1 MKTVLKIEKI
11 HSLYNLIARTRH
23 CYKIH
28 EIEEKYF
35 SEKREYLKKPI
46 WTLHGT
52 TGNPYIDI
60 KNLCRSKKVE
70 RRRNSVF
77 GLEIVLSMSNEFF
90 HKSDET
96 EFDREKIKIFVNRS
110 KQYLMQ
116 QFKGQV
122 AHICLHLHETTPH
135 IHAFIVPFEET
146 TKRGRYNSAP
156 YHLMKTDFL
165 KIGYL
170 HKIQRGY
177 WQLFGDFKLEP
188 LSKPQT
194 VSTLKGHYL
203 ESINRAKNLEE
214 INDELNAKV
223 IDAENRNSLL
233 TLIINK
239 LKDLFRMVA
248 PKPLIDS
255 LADAIPELKNIK
267 EQEPVNLNIRTKK
280 EPQITSSVS
289 PEDDDEFELP
299 LNFGNK
305 QDFEMPNFSQ
315 NPDLKIPNRPKL
327 KPK

>member
-28 EIEEKYF
+28 EIEGKHF

-46 WTLHGT
+46 WTLYGT
-52 TGNPYIDI
+52 IGNPYIDI
-60 KNLCRSKKVE
+60 KNLCRSKKIE
-70 RRRNSVF
+70 RRKNSVF

-90 HKSDET
+90 HEDDEI

-135 IHAFIVPFEET
+135 IHAFVVPFEET

-156 YHLMKTDFL
+156 YHLIKTDFL

-170 HKIQRGY
+170 HKIQRDY
-177 WQLFGDFKLEP
+177 WRLFGDFKLEP

-203 ESINRAKNLEE
+203 ESINRSKILEE
-214 INDELNAKV
+214 KNDELNAKV

-233 TLIINK
+233 MLIINK
-239 LKDLFRMVA
+239 LKDLFKVFA
-248 PKPLIDS
+248 PKPLMDS
-255 LADAIPELKNIK
+255 LIDTIPELKNIK
-267 EQEPVNLNIRTKK
+267 EVEPVNLNVHT
-280 EPQITSSVS
+280 PQKPRITNNISQQ
-289 PEDDDEFELP
+289 DDDEFELP

-305 QDFEMPNFSQ
+305 QDLEMPNISQ
-315 NPDLKIPNRPKL
+315 NPDLKISNRPKL